1 MYRSESTSSSFSSV
15 NGKSRGELKQV
26 LKENG
31 AALRRHI
38 RTRDGKVTKATEK
51 VSSFSPEVLRFFRDE
66 LEKRAFIDPVRVN
79 QAEKG
84 MLPGRPLLTRF
95 AKSKAGK
102 AYTRGA
108 VRFGPALQDAAMAAG
123 GAAQTYPEPA
133 FMLNSGIGR
142 AARHG
147 LVGAGVPEQ
156 LAEAATFLKQ
166 NDPGVLGRVAA
177 EIAKRVPEGVGSAL
191 RATAEVFG

>member
-31 AALRRHI
+31 AALRRHV
-38 RTRDGKVTKATEK
+38 RTKDGKVTKATEK
-51 VSSFSPEVLRFFRDE
+51 VSSLSPEALYFFRDE
-66 LEKRAFIDPVRVN
+66 LEKRAFINPVRVN
-79 QAEKG
+79 QAAQG

-102 AYTRGA
+102 AYTNAA
-108 VRFGPALQDAAMAAG
+108 VKYGPALQDAAMAAG
-123 GAAQTYPEPA
+123 GAAQTYPEPM
-133 FMLNSGIGR
+133 FMLNSGLGR

-147 LVGAGVPEQ
+147 LVGAGVPEV
-156 LAEAATFLKQ
+156 AADLFTFAKQ
-166 NDPGVLGRVAA
+166 NDPGIVSMAVRKAAPMLSPVADVLA
-177 EIAKRVPEGVGSAL
+177 
-191 RATAEVFG
+191 